1 MRSEVTNFLEEI
13 VCAGFGGQGVIFMGK
28 LLAYLGMVEG
38 KHVTYIPSY
47 GAEVRGGTANCTV
60 IISSEEI
67 ASPVSSQLSS
77 AIIMNKPSLS
87 KFLPRLRKGGLLVMN
102 SSLIGEESGRHDLVT
117 VRIPATKM
125 ATELGSSRVANMVAL
140 GAYLAHKRFIPLES
154 ALQKLKDVLPKRSH
168 HLLEINKQALRK
180 GAEIL

>member
-1 MRSEVTNFLEEI
+1 MEAGKLREEI

-77 AIIMNKPSLS
+77 AIVMNKPSLN
-87 KFLPRLRKGGLLVMN
+87 KFLPRVRKGGVLVLN
-102 SSLIGEESGRHDLVT
+102 SSLIKEEPGRHDLVT
-117 VRIPATKM
+117 VKIPATKM
-125 ATELGSSRVANMVAL
+125 ATELGSSKVANMVAL

-154 ALQKLKDVLPKRSH
+154 ALRNLKDVLPKRSH
-168 HLLEINKQALRK
+168 HLLEINRQALKK
-180 GAEIL
+180 GSELVK